1 MSTPKQETMMTAD
14 GQVSIIRVSEFDK
27 WLINTMS
34 VHNHRILKLED
45 IAIYVRDNHLC
56 GTPLLKAINSVVSY
70 YNKETKITKV

>member
-1 MSTPKQETMMTAD
+1 METPKQETMTTAD

-27 WLINTMS
+27 WYSGTLNA
-34 VHNHRILKLED
+34 HHHRILKLED